1 MTLSELCIR
10 RPVMTVLLCIALVVT
25 GIVLY
30 PTIPIAAL
38 PSFNSPVVQV
48 TATLPGASPETMAAS
63 VATPLEKQFATIPGV
78 SVISSQNTL
87 GNSSITIEF
96 NNDRDIDA
104 AAVDVQAALF
114 RAQRALP
121 IEMTTPPSYRKVNP
135 ADAPVLLLAINSP
148 AMSLAELNAFG
159 ENLISP
165 TLATLPGV
173 AQVQIF
179 GQKRFAVRVRAH
191 PDALAARGLT
201 MDELATALG
210 RANANTPVGTLD
222 GARQTMTVQANRQLS
237 NADAFRNII
246 VASQP
251 NGALVRLSDVATVE
265 DSVETI
271 KTGSWYNNER
281 SIVLAVLRQPDAN
294 TVAVVDAIRAA
305 LPRLIEQMPG
315 SVNVNVVNDRSRSVR
330 EAIHDVQL
338 TLALTVALVVM
349 VIFLFLRR
357 ATATMIPTVS
367 LPISLIGTVALMKA
381 FGYSLDNV
389 SLLAITLAVGLVVD
403 DAIVMLENIVR
414 HIENGVAPLKAALV
428 GSREMGFTIISISVS
443 LVAVFIPIFFM
454 PGVIGLLFHEF
465 AAVVSLA
472 ILVSAVVSLTL
483 IPMLCA
489 RFLSAENVPIDE
501 SQHIYGDAPHAA
513 SHAKPAGK
521 PSWGLR
527 STQWFENL
535 FEFTLHR
542 YARGLDWCLV
552 HRKVVL
558 GVAGLTFV
566 LTAVLFAVIPKG
578 FFPEED
584 IGQIRVNAEGPQ
596 DISFEAMSERLREA
610 SERMRANP
618 AVKSIVLSIG
628 GGPSPAINTG
638 RLFVELKPQGERG
651 KLKEVV
657 ESLRKDVS
665 GIPGL
670 NVYFQPVQNLQLGGR
685 QSKSRYQYTLQS
697 VQAGE
702 LQNWS
707 DKLMNKMRSDPLFR
721 DVTSDSQLSGL
732 EAHLTIDRDKANA
745 LGVQIQD
752 VRTALYTAFGE
763 RQVSTIYTPID
774 SYYVILT
781 AAEADRVDESA
792 FAKLY
797 VRSKTGQMVPVSA
810 FTTTERRVGP
820 IAVNHQGQLPSV
832 TVSFNLAP
840 GAALGAASDKIAA
853 FQQQIGMP
861 QAIFTSWGGDAAVFQ
876 SSQATQIIL
885 IVAAIAVI
893 YVLLGVLYESYIH
906 PLTILA
912 GLPSAAVGAL
922 LTLYLFNVELSLI
935 AMIGVLM
942 LIGIVKKNAIMMIDF
957 ALAAQRE
964 QGMAPAKAIRQ
975 ACLLRF
981 RPILMTTLA
990 AIMGALPLA
999 LGLGAGAELRQPLGL
1014 AVVGGLIFSQVI
1026 TLFITPVIYLAL
1038 DRYSGTGS
1046 LQIDADGNRI
1056 PVTASGQIIEP
1067 GEHATAR

>member
-10 RPVMTVLLCIALVVT
+10 RPVMTVLLCLAVVVT

-38 PSFNSPVVQV
+38 PSFNSPVIQV

-63 VATPLEKQFATIPGV
+63 VATQLEKQFATIPGV
-78 SVISSQNTL
+78 SVISSSNTL

-96 NNDRDIDA
+96 NSDRDIDD

-114 RAQRALP
+114 RAQRSLP

-148 AMSLAELNAFG
+148 AMSLADLNAFG
-159 ENLISP
+159 DNLISP

-201 MDELATALG
+201 LDELATALN

-222 GARQTMTVQANRQLS
+222 SARQTLTIQANRQLTS
-237 NADAFRNII
+237 ADAFRNII

-251 NGALVRLSDVATVE
+251 NGALVRLSDVAEVE

-271 KTGSWYNNER
+271 KTGSWLNNER

-294 TVAVVDAIRAA
+294 TVAVVDAIHAA
-305 LPRLIEQMPG
+305 LPRLIQQMPG
-315 SVNVNVVNDRSRSVR
+315 SINVSVVNDRSRSIR
-330 EAIHDVQL
+330 ESIHDVQF

-357 ATATMIPTVS
+357 AAATLIPTVS

-414 HIENGVAPLKAALV
+414 HIEDGVAPLKAALV
-428 GSREMGFTIISISVS
+428 GSREMGFTILSISIS

-465 AAVVSLA
+465 AAVVSLS
-472 ILVSAVVSLTL
+472 ILVSALVSLTL

-489 RFLSAENVPIDE
+489 RFLSAENVPVDE
-501 SQHIYGDAPHAA
+501 SHHAYGDHPVAQ
-513 SHAKPAGK
+513 PAVAQKQTLGM
-521 PSWGLR
+521 R

-542 YARGLDWCLV
+542 YARGLDWCLA
-552 HRKVVL
+552 HRRTVL
-558 GVAGLTFV
+558 VAAGLTFV
-566 LTAVLFAVIPKG
+566 LTAVLFVAIPKG

-596 DISFEAMSERLREA
+596 DISFDAMSERLRDA
-610 SERMRANP
+610 AERMRANP
-618 AVKSIVLSIG
+618 AVKSIVVAIG

-638 RLFVELKPQGERG
+638 RMFVELKPRGERAAMPR
-651 KLKEVV
+651 VI
-657 ESLRKDVS
+657 ESLRRDVS
-665 GIPGL
+665 GVPGL
-670 NVYFQPVQNLQLGGR
+670 AVYFAPVQNLQLGGR

-697 VQAGE
+697 VKAGQ
-702 LQNWS
+702 LQDYS
-707 DKLMNKMRSDPLFR
+707 DQLMAKMRADGLFR
-721 DVTSDSQLSGL
+721 DVTSDSQQSGL

-745 LGVQIQD
+745 LGVQMQD

-774 SYYVILT
+774 NYYVILQ
-781 AAEADRVDESA
+781 AADVDRTDESA
-792 FAKLY
+792 FSKLY

-810 FTTTERRVGP
+810 FATTERRVGP

-840 GAALGAASDKIAA
+840 GAALGDASARIDRYKQEIA
-853 FQQQIGMP
+853 MP
-861 QAIFTSWGGDAAVFQ
+861 TSIFTSWGGDAAVFQ
-876 SSQATQIIL
+876 SSQATQIVL
-885 IVAAIAVI
+885 LVAAIAVI
-893 YVLLGVLYESYIH
+893 YTLLGVLYESYIH

-922 LTLYLFNVELSLI
+922 LTLFIFNVELSLI
-935 AMIGVLM
+935 AVIGVLM

-964 QGMAPAKAIRQ
+964 QGMTPARAIRQ

-981 RPILMTTLA
+981 RPIMMTTFA
-990 AIMGALPLA
+990 AVMGALPLA

-1014 AVVGGLIFSQVI
+1014 AVVGGLLFSQVI

-1038 DRYSGTGS
+1038 DRFSGTGP
-1046 LQIDADGNRI
+1046 LQIDADGNRL
-1056 PVTASGQIIEP
+1056 PEKVT
-1067 GEHATAR
+1067 GETVQQH

>member
-1 MTLSELCIR
+1 MSLSELCIR
-10 RPVMTVLLCIALVVT
+10 RPVMTVLLCLAVIVT

-38 PSFNSPVVQV
+38 PSFNSPVIQV

-63 VATPLEKQFATIPGV
+63 VATQLEKQFATIPGV
-78 SVISSQNTL
+78 TVISSSNTL

-96 NNDRDIDA
+96 NSDRNIDD

-114 RAQRALP
+114 RAQRSLP
-121 IEMTTPPSYRKVNP
+121 IEMTVPPSYRKVNP
-135 ADAPVLLLAINSP
+135 ADAPVILLAINSP
-148 AMSLAELNAFG
+148 SMSLGDLNAFG
-159 ENLISP
+159 DNLISP

-179 GQKRFAVRVRAH
+179 GQKRFSVRVRAH
-191 PDALAARGLT
+191 PDALAARGMTL
-201 MDELATALG
+201 DELATALN

-222 GARQTMTVQANRQLS
+222 GARQTLTIQANRQMT

-251 NGALVRLSDVATVE
+251 SGAVVRLSDVADVE

-271 KTGSWYNNER
+271 KTGSWLNNER

-294 TVAVVDAIRAA
+294 TVAVVDAIKGA
-305 LPRLIEQMPG
+305 LPRLVQQMPG
-315 SVNVNVVNDRSRSVR
+315 SVNVSVVNDRSNSIR
-330 EAIHDVQL
+330 ESIHDVQF

-357 ATATMIPTVS
+357 AAATLIPTVS

-414 HIENGVAPLKAALV
+414 HIEEGVPPLKAALV
-428 GSREMGFTIISISVS
+428 GSREMGFTILSISIS

-465 AAVVSLA
+465 AAVVSLS
-472 ILVSAVVSLTL
+472 ILVSALVSLTL

-501 SQHIYGDAPHAA
+501 SQHTYGDHAPGA
-513 SHAKPAGK
+513 PAHHVQQK
-521 PSWGLR
+521 QTIGLR
-527 STQWFENL
+527 ATQWFEDL
-535 FEFTLHR
+535 FEWTLHK
-542 YARGLDWCLV
+542 YAHGLDWCLA
-552 HRKVVL
+552 HRRVVL
-558 GVAGLTFV
+558 VAAGLTFV
-566 LTAVLFAVIPKG
+566 LTAVLFVKIPKG

-584 IGQIRVNAEGPQ
+584 IGQIQVNAEGPQ
-596 DISFEAMSERLREA
+596 DISFEAMSERLRDA
-610 SERMRANP
+610 AERIRANP
-618 AVKSIVLSIG
+618 AVKSVVASIG

-638 RLFVELKPQGERG
+638 RMFVELKPLGQRP
-651 KLKEVV
+651 KMPQVV

-665 GIPGL
+665 GVPGL
-670 NVYFQPVQNLQLGGR
+670 QVYFSPVQNLRLGGR

-697 VQAGE
+697 VRPGQ
-702 LQNWS
+702 LQEFS
-707 DKLMNKMRSDPLFR
+707 DKLMAKMRAEPVFR
-721 DVTSDSQLSGL
+721 DVTSDSQQSGL
-732 EAHLTIDRDKANA
+732 EAQLTIDRDKANA
-745 LGVQIQD
+745 MGVQMQD
-752 VRTALYTAFGE
+752 VRAALYTAFGE

-774 SYYVILT
+774 NYYVILT
-781 AAEADRVDESA
+781 AADVDRVDETA
-792 FAKLY
+792 FSKLY

-810 FTTTERRVGP
+810 FATTERRVGP

-840 GAALGAASDKIAA
+840 GAALGDASKLIDRFSRDIE
-853 FQQQIGMP
+853 MP
-861 QAIFTSWGGDAAVFQ
+861 SSIFTSWGGDAAVFQ
-876 SSQATQIIL
+876 SSQATQVVL
-885 IVAAIAVI
+885 LVAAIAVI
-893 YVLLGVLYESYIH
+893 YTLLGVLYESYIH

-912 GLPSAAVGAL
+912 GLPSAAIGAL
-922 LTLYLFNVELSLI
+922 LTLFIFNVELSLI
-935 AMIGVLM
+935 ATIGVLM

-964 QGMAPAKAIRQ
+964 QGMAPGKAIRQ

-981 RPILMTTLA
+981 RPIMMTTFA
-990 AIMGALPLA
+990 AVMGALPLA

-1014 AVVGGLIFSQVI
+1014 AVVGGLLFSQVI

-1038 DRYSGTGS
+1038 DRYSGTGP
-1046 LQIDADGNRI
+1046 LQIDSEGN
-1056 PVTASGQIIEP
+1056 PLEEKQPQAVA
-1067 GEHATAR
+1067 H

>member
-1 MTLSELCIR
+1 MADIKTMSLSELCIR
-10 RPVMTVLLCIALVVT
+10 RPVMTVLLCLAVIVT

-38 PSFNSPVVQV
+38 PSFNSPVIQV

-63 VATPLEKQFATIPGV
+63 VATQLEKQFATIPGV
-78 SVISSQNTL
+78 TVISSSNTL

-96 NNDRDIDA
+96 NSDRNIDD

-114 RAQRALP
+114 RAQRSLP
-121 IEMTTPPSYRKVNP
+121 IEMTVPPSYRKVNP
-135 ADAPVLLLAINSP
+135 ADAPVILLAINSP
-148 AMSLAELNAFG
+148 SMSLGDLNAFG
-159 ENLISP
+159 DNLISP

-179 GQKRFAVRVRAH
+179 GQKRFSVRVRAH
-191 PDALAARGLT
+191 PDALAARGMTL
-201 MDELATALG
+201 DELATALN

-222 GARQTMTVQANRQLS
+222 GARQTLTIQANRQMT

-251 NGALVRLSDVATVE
+251 SGAVVRLSDVADVE

-271 KTGSWYNNER
+271 KTGSWLNNER

-294 TVAVVDAIRAA
+294 TVAVVDAIKGA
-305 LPRLIEQMPG
+305 LPRLVQQMPG
-315 SVNVNVVNDRSRSVR
+315 SVNVSVVNDRSNSIR
-330 EAIHDVQL
+330 ESIHDVQF

-357 ATATMIPTVS
+357 AAATLIPTVS

-414 HIENGVAPLKAALV
+414 HIEEGVPPLKAALV
-428 GSREMGFTIISISVS
+428 GSREMGFTILSISIS

-465 AAVVSLA
+465 AAVVSLS
-472 ILVSAVVSLTL
+472 ILVSALVSLTL

-501 SQHIYGDAPHAA
+501 SQHTYGDHAPGA
-513 SHAKPAGK
+513 PAHHVQQK
-521 PSWGLR
+521 QTIGLR
-527 STQWFENL
+527 ATQWFEDL
-535 FEFTLHR
+535 FEWTLHK
-542 YARGLDWCLV
+542 YAHGLDWCLA
-552 HRKVVL
+552 HRRVVL
-558 GVAGLTFV
+558 VAAGLTFV
-566 LTAVLFAVIPKG
+566 LTAVLFVKIPKG

-584 IGQIRVNAEGPQ
+584 IGQIQVNAEGPQ
-596 DISFEAMSERLREA
+596 DISFEAMSERLRDA
-610 SERMRANP
+610 AERIRANP
-618 AVKSIVLSIG
+618 AVKSVVASIG

-638 RLFVELKPQGERG
+638 RMFVELKPLGQRP
-651 KLKEVV
+651 KMPQVV

-665 GIPGL
+665 GVPGL
-670 NVYFQPVQNLQLGGR
+670 QVYFSPVQNLRLGGR

-697 VQAGE
+697 VKPGQ
-702 LQNWS
+702 LQEFS
-707 DKLMNKMRSDPLFR
+707 DKLMAKMRAEPVFR
-721 DVTSDSQLSGL
+721 DVTSDSQQSGL
-732 EAHLTIDRDKANA
+732 EAQLTIDRDKANA
-745 LGVQIQD
+745 MGVQMQD
-752 VRTALYTAFGE
+752 VRAALYTAFGE

-774 SYYVILT
+774 NYYVILT
-781 AAEADRVDESA
+781 AADVDRVDETA
-792 FAKLY
+792 FSKLY

-810 FTTTERRVGP
+810 FATTERRVGP

-840 GAALGAASDKIAA
+840 GAALGDASKLIDRFSRDIE
-853 FQQQIGMP
+853 MP
-861 QAIFTSWGGDAAVFQ
+861 SSIFTSWGGDAAVFQ
-876 SSQATQIIL
+876 SSQATQVVL
-885 IVAAIAVI
+885 LVAAIAVI
-893 YVLLGVLYESYIH
+893 YTLLGVLYESYIH

-912 GLPSAAVGAL
+912 GLPSAAIGAL
-922 LTLYLFNVELSLI
+922 LTLFIFNVELSLI
-935 AMIGVLM
+935 ATIGVLM

-964 QGMAPAKAIRQ
+964 QGMAPGKAIRQ

-981 RPILMTTLA
+981 RPIMMTTFA
-990 AIMGALPLA
+990 AVMGALPLA

-1014 AVVGGLIFSQVI
+1014 AVVGGLLFSQVI

-1038 DRYSGTGS
+1038 DRYSGTGP
-1046 LQIDADGNRI
+1046 LQIDSEGN
-1056 PVTASGQIIEP
+1056 PLEEKQPQAVA
-1067 GEHATAR
+1067 H

>member
-10 RPVMTVLLCIALVVT
+10 RPVMTVLLCLAVIVT

-38 PSFNSPVVQV
+38 PSFNSPVIQV

-63 VATPLEKQFATIPGV
+63 VATQLEKQFATIPGV
-78 SVISSQNTL
+78 SVISSSNTL

-96 NNDRDIDA
+96 NNDRNIDD

-114 RAQRALP
+114 RAQRSLP

-148 AMSLAELNAFG
+148 AMSLADLNAFG
-159 ENLISP
+159 DNLISP

-173 AQVQIF
+173 AQVQIY

-201 MDELATALG
+201 LDELATALN

-222 GARQTMTVQANRQLS
+222 SARQTLTIQANRQMT

-251 NGALVRLSDVATVE
+251 NGALVRLSDVAEVE

-271 KTGSWYNNER
+271 KTGSWLNNER

-294 TVAVVDAIRAA
+294 TVAVVDAIKAA
-305 LPRLIEQMPG
+305 LPRLIAQMPG
-315 SVNVNVVNDRSRSVR
+315 SVNVAVVNDRSNSIR
-330 EAIHDVQL
+330 ESIHDVQF

-357 ATATMIPTVS
+357 AAATLIPTVS

-414 HIENGVAPLKAALV
+414 HIEEGVPPLKAALV
-428 GSREMGFTIISISVS
+428 GSREMGFTILSISIS

-465 AAVVSLA
+465 AAVVSLS
-472 ILVSAVVSLTL
+472 ILVSALVSLTL

-489 RFLSAENVPIDE
+489 RFLSAENVPVDE
-501 SQHIYGDAPHAA
+501 SHHAYGDHALA
-513 SHAKPAGK
+513 QPAVPQKRTLGM
-521 PSWGLR
+521 R

-542 YARGLDWCLV
+542 YARGLDWCLA
-552 HRKVVL
+552 HRRTVL
-558 GVAGLTFV
+558 AVAGLTFV
-566 LTAVLFAVIPKG
+566 LTAVLFITIPKG

-596 DISFEAMSERLREA
+596 DISFDAMSERLRDA
-610 SERMRANP
+610 AERMRANP
-618 AVKSIVLSIG
+618 AVKSIVVAIG

-638 RLFVELKPQGERG
+638 RMFVELKPRGERDAMPR
-651 KLKEVV
+651 VI
-657 ESLRKDVS
+657 ESLRRDVA
-665 GIPGL
+665 GVPGL
-670 NVYFQPVQNLQLGGR
+670 AVYFSPVQNLQLGGR

-697 VQAGE
+697 VKAGQ
-702 LQNWS
+702 LQDYS
-707 DKLMNKMRSDPLFR
+707 DQLMAKMRADSLFR
-721 DVTSDSQLSGL
+721 DVTSDSQQSGL
-732 EAHLTIDRDKANA
+732 EAHLSIDRDKANA
-745 LGVQIQD
+745 LGVQMQD
-752 VRTALYTAFGE
+752 VRTALYSAFGE

-774 SYYVILT
+774 NYYVILQ
-781 AAEADRVDESA
+781 AADIDRVDETA

-797 VRSKTGQMVPVSA
+797 VRSKTGQMVPLSA
-810 FTTTERRVGP
+810 FATTERRVGP

-840 GAALGAASDKIAA
+840 GAALGDASARIDRYKQEIA
-853 FQQQIGMP
+853 MP
-861 QAIFTSWGGDAAVFQ
+861 TSIFTNWGGDAAVFQ
-876 SSQATQIIL
+876 SSQATQIVL
-885 IVAAIAVI
+885 LVAAIAVI
-893 YVLLGVLYESYIH
+893 YTLLGVLYESYIH

-922 LTLYLFNVELSLI
+922 LTLFVFNVELSLI
-935 AMIGVLM
+935 AVIGVLM

-964 QGMAPAKAIRQ
+964 QGMTPARAIRQ

-981 RPILMTTLA
+981 RPIMMTTFA
-990 AIMGALPLA
+990 AVMGALPLA

-1014 AVVGGLIFSQVI
+1014 AVVGGLLFSQVI

-1038 DRYSGTGS
+1038 DKFSGTGP
-1046 LQIDADGNRI
+1046 LQIDSEGNKL
-1056 PVTASGQIIEP
+1056 PEKVP
-1067 GEHATAR
+1067 GETVRQH

>member
-10 RPVMTVLLCIALVVT
+10 RPVMTVLLALAVIVT

-38 PSFNSPVVQV
+38 PSFNSPVIQV

-63 VATPLEKQFATIPGV
+63 VATQLEKQFATIPGV
-78 SVISSQNTL
+78 TVISSANTL

-96 NNDRDIDA
+96 DNDRDIDA

-114 RAQRALP
+114 RAQRSLP

-159 ENLISP
+159 DNLISP

-173 AQVQIF
+173 AQVQVF

-201 MDELATALG
+201 LDELATALN

-222 GARQTMTVQANRQLS
+222 GARQTLTIQANKQLA

-251 NGALVRLSDVATVE
+251 SGALVRLSDVAEVE

-271 KTGSWYNNER
+271 KTGSWLNNER

-305 LPRLIEQMPG
+305 LPRLVQQMPG
-315 SVNVNVVNDRSRSVR
+315 SVNVAVVNDRSVSIR
-330 EAIHDVQL
+330 ESIHDVQF
-338 TLALTVALVVM
+338 TLALTVGLVVM

-357 ATATMIPTVS
+357 AAATLIPTVS

-414 HIENGVAPLKAALV
+414 HIEEGVPPLKAALV
-428 GSREMGFTIISISVS
+428 GSREMGFTIMSISIS

-472 ILVSAVVSLTL
+472 ILVSALVSLTL

-489 RFLSAENVPIDE
+489 RFLSAENVPVDE
-501 SQHIYGDAPHAA
+501 SHHAYGEHATVTSA
-513 SHAKPAGK
+513 SAQRRTF
-521 PSWGLR
+521 GLR
-527 STQWFENL
+527 ATQWFEDL
-535 FEFTLHR
+535 FEWTLHR
-542 YARGLDWCLV
+542 YARGLDWCLA
-552 HRKVVL
+552 HRRTVL
-558 GVAGLTFV
+558 VAAGMTFV
-566 LTAVLFAVIPKG
+566 ITALLFVAIPKG

-596 DISFEAMSERLREA
+596 DISFDAMAERMRDA
-610 SERMRANP
+610 AGRMRANP
-618 AVKSIVLSIG
+618 AVRSVVVAIG

-638 RLFVELKPQGERG
+638 RMFVELKDRGERAPMP
-651 KLKEVV
+651 KVI
-657 ESLRKDVS
+657 ESLRRDVA
-665 GIPGL
+665 GVAGL
-670 NVYFQPVQNLQLGGR
+670 QVYFSPVQNLQLGGR

-697 VQAGE
+697 VKAGQLE
-702 LQNWS
+702 S
-707 DKLMNKMRSDPLFR
+707 YADKLMTKMRADPVFR
-721 DVTSDSQLSGL
+721 DVTSDSQQSGL

-745 LGVQIQD
+745 LGVQMQD

-774 SYYVILT
+774 NYYVILQAADTDRADET
-781 AAEADRVDESA
+781 AFS
-792 FAKLY
+792 KLY

-810 FTTTERRVGP
+810 FATTERRVGP

-840 GAALGAASDKIAA
+840 GAPLGEASTRIDRYRQEIA
-853 FQQQIGMP
+853 MP
-861 QAIFTSWGGDAAVFQ
+861 TSIFTSWGGDAAVFQ
-876 SSQATQIIL
+876 SSQATQIVL
-885 IVAAIAVI
+885 LVAAIAVI
-893 YVLLGVLYESYIH
+893 YTLLGVLYESYIH

-912 GLPSAAVGAL
+912 GLPSAAIGAL
-922 LTLYLFNVELSLI
+922 LTLFLFNVELSLI
-935 AMIGVLM
+935 ATIGVLM

-957 ALAAQRE
+957 ALVAQRE
-964 QGMAPAKAIRQ
+964 QGMPPARAIRQ

-981 RPILMTTLA
+981 RPIMMTTFA
-990 AIMGALPLA
+990 AVMGALPLA

-1014 AVVGGLIFSQVI
+1014 AVVGGLLFSQVI

-1038 DRYSGTGS
+1038 DRFSGTGP
-1046 LQIDADGNRI
+1046 LQIDAEGN
-1056 PVTASGQIIEP
+1056 PLPEAVG
-1067 GEHATAR
+1067 GEVVRQG

>member
-10 RPVMTVLLCIALVVT
+10 RPVMTVLLCLAVIVT

-38 PSFNSPVVQV
+38 PSFNSPVIQV

-63 VATPLEKQFATIPGV
+63 VATQLEKQFATIPGV
-78 SVISSQNTL
+78 SVISSSNTL

-96 NNDRDIDA
+96 NSDRDIDD

-114 RAQRALP
+114 RAQRSLP

-148 AMSLAELNAFG
+148 AMSLADLNAFG
-159 ENLISP
+159 DNLISP

-201 MDELATALG
+201 LDELATALN

-222 GARQTMTVQANRQLS
+222 SARQTLTIQANRQMT

-251 NGALVRLSDVATVE
+251 NGALVRLSDVAEVE

-271 KTGSWYNNER
+271 KTGSWLNNER

-294 TVAVVDAIRAA
+294 TVAVVDAIKSA
-305 LPRLIEQMPG
+305 LPRLVEQMPG
-315 SVNVNVVNDRSRSVR
+315 SVNVAVVNDRSRSVR
-330 EAIHDVQL
+330 ESIHDVQF

-357 ATATMIPTVS
+357 AAATLIPTVS

-414 HIENGVAPLKAALV
+414 HIEEGVPPLKAALV
-428 GSREMGFTIISISVS
+428 GSREMGFTIMSISIS

-472 ILVSAVVSLTL
+472 ILVSALVSLTL

-489 RFLSAENVPIDE
+489 RFLSAENVPVDE
-501 SQHIYGDAPHAA
+501 SHHAYGDHAVA
-513 SHAKPAGK
+513 QPAVPQKQTLGM
-521 PSWGLR
+521 R

-542 YARGLDWCLV
+542 YARGLDWCLA
-552 HRKVVL
+552 HRRTVL
-558 GVAGLTFV
+558 VAAGLTFV
-566 LTAVLFAVIPKG
+566 LTAVLFVTIPKG

-596 DISFEAMSERLREA
+596 DISFDAMSERLRDA
-610 SERMRANP
+610 AERMRANP
-618 AVKSIVLSIG
+618 AVKSIVVAIG
-628 GGPSPAINTG
+628 GGSSPAINTG
-638 RLFVELKPQGERG
+638 RMFIELKPRGERDAMPR
-651 KLKEVV
+651 VI
-657 ESLRKDVS
+657 ESLRRDVAAV
-665 GIPGL
+665 PGL
-670 NVYFQPVQNLQLGGR
+670 AVYFAPVQNLQLGGR

-697 VQAGE
+697 VKAGQ
-702 LQNWS
+702 LQDHS
-707 DKLMNKMRSDPLFR
+707 DKLMAKMRADSLFR
-721 DVTSDSQLSGL
+721 DVTSDSQQSGL
-732 EAHLTIDRDKANA
+732 EAHLSIDRDKANA
-745 LGVQIQD
+745 LGVQMQD
-752 VRTALYTAFGE
+752 VRTALYSAFGE

-774 SYYVILT
+774 NYYVILQ
-781 AAEADRVDESA
+781 AADIDRVDETA

-797 VRSKTGQMVPVSA
+797 VRSKTGQMVPISA
-810 FTTTERRVGP
+810 FATTDRRVGP

-840 GAALGAASDKIAA
+840 GAALGDASARIDRYKQEIA
-853 FQQQIGMP
+853 MP
-861 QAIFTSWGGDAAVFQ
+861 TSIFTSWGGDAAVFQ
-876 SSQATQIIL
+876 SSQATQIVL
-885 IVAAIAVI
+885 LVAAIAVI
-893 YVLLGVLYESYIH
+893 YTLLGVLYESYIH

-922 LTLYLFNVELSLI
+922 LTLFIFNVELSLI
-935 AMIGVLM
+935 AVIGVLM

-964 QGMAPAKAIRQ
+964 QGMRPAKAIRQ

-981 RPILMTTLA
+981 RPIMMTTFA
-990 AIMGALPLA
+990 AVMGALPLA

-1014 AVVGGLIFSQVI
+1014 AVVGGLLFSQVI

-1038 DRYSGTGS
+1038 DKFSGTGP
-1046 LQIDADGNRI
+1046 LQIDAEGNKL
-1056 PVTASGQIIEP
+1056 PEKVP
-1067 GEHATAR
+1067 GETVSQH

>member
-1 MTLSELCIR
+1 MSLSELCIR
-10 RPVMTVLLCIALVVT
+10 RPVMTVLLCLAVIVT

-38 PSFNSPVVQV
+38 PSFNSPVIQV

-63 VATPLEKQFATIPGV
+63 VATQLEKQFATIPGV
-78 SVISSQNTL
+78 TVISSSNTL

-96 NNDRDIDA
+96 NSDRNIDD

-114 RAQRALP
+114 RAQRSLP
-121 IEMTTPPSYRKVNP
+121 IEMTVPPSYRKVNP
-135 ADAPVLLLAINSP
+135 ADAPVILLAINSP
-148 AMSLAELNAFG
+148 SMSLGELNAFG
-159 ENLISP
+159 DNLISP

-179 GQKRFAVRVRAH
+179 GQKRFSVRVRAH
-191 PDALAARGLT
+191 PDALAARGMTL
-201 MDELATALG
+201 DELATALN

-222 GARQTMTVQANRQLS
+222 GARQTLTIQANRQMTS
-237 NADAFRNII
+237 ADAFRNII

-251 NGALVRLSDVATVE
+251 SGAVVRLSDVADVE

-271 KTGSWYNNER
+271 KTGSWLNNER

-294 TVAVVDAIRAA
+294 TVAVVDGIKGA
-305 LPRLIEQMPG
+305 LPRLVQQMPG
-315 SVNVNVVNDRSRSVR
+315 SVNVSVVNDRSNSIR
-330 EAIHDVQL
+330 ESIHDVQF

-357 ATATMIPTVS
+357 AAATLIPTVS

-414 HIENGVAPLKAALV
+414 HIEEGVPPLKAALV
-428 GSREMGFTIISISVS
+428 GSREMGFTILSISIS

-465 AAVVSLA
+465 AAVVSLS
-472 ILVSAVVSLTL
+472 ILVSALVSLTL

-489 RFLSAENVPIDE
+489 RFLSAENVPVDE
-501 SQHIYGDAPHAA
+501 SQHTYGDHAA
-513 SHAKPAGK
+513 GAAAHRVQQKQTI
-521 PSWGLR
+521 GLR
-527 STQWFENL
+527 ATQWFEDL
-535 FEFTLHR
+535 FEWTLR
-542 YARGLDWCLV
+542 NYARGLDWCLA
-552 HRKVVL
+552 HRRVVL
-558 GVAGLTFV
+558 AAAGLTFV
-566 LTAVLFAVIPKG
+566 LTAVLFVKIPKG

-584 IGQIRVNAEGPQ
+584 IGQIQVNAEGPQ
-596 DISFEAMSERLREA
+596 DISFDAMSERLRDA
-610 SERMRANP
+610 AERIRANP
-618 AVKSIVLSIG
+618 AVKSVVASIG

-638 RLFVELKPQGERG
+638 RMFVELKPLGERP
-651 KLKEVV
+651 KMPQVV

-665 GIPGL
+665 GVPGL
-670 NVYFQPVQNLQLGGR
+670 QVYFSPVQNLRLGGR

-697 VQAGE
+697 VKPGQ
-702 LQNWS
+702 LQEFS
-707 DKLMNKMRSDPLFR
+707 DKLMAKMRAEPVFR
-721 DVTSDSQLSGL
+721 DVTSDSQQSGL
-732 EAHLTIDRDKANA
+732 EAQLTIDRDKANA
-745 LGVQIQD
+745 MGVQMQD
-752 VRTALYTAFGE
+752 VRAALYTAFGE

-774 SYYVILT
+774 NYYVILT
-781 AAEADRVDESA
+781 AADVDRVDETA
-792 FAKLY
+792 FSKLY

-810 FTTTERRVGP
+810 FATTERRVGP

-840 GAALGAASDKIAA
+840 GAALGDASKLINS
-853 FQQQIGMP
+853 FSREIEMP
-861 QAIFTSWGGDAAVFQ
+861 ASIFTSWGGDAAVFQ
-876 SSQATQIIL
+876 SSQATQVVL
-885 IVAAIAVI
+885 LVAAIAVI
-893 YVLLGVLYESYIH
+893 YTLLGVLYESYIH

-912 GLPSAAVGAL
+912 GLPSAAIGAL
-922 LTLYLFNVELSLI
+922 LTLFIFNVELSLI
-935 AMIGVLM
+935 ATIGVLM

-964 QGMAPAKAIRQ
+964 QGMAPSKAIRQ

-981 RPILMTTLA
+981 RPIMMTTFA
-990 AIMGALPLA
+990 AVMGALPLA

-1014 AVVGGLIFSQVI
+1014 AVVGGLLFSQVI

-1038 DRYSGTGS
+1038 DRYSGTGP
-1046 LQIDADGNRI
+1046 LQIDSEGNRLAEKQPE
-1056 PVTASGQIIEP
+1056 PVA
-1067 GEHATAR
+1067 H

>member
-10 RPVMTVLLCIALVVT
+10 RPVMTVLLCLAVIVT

-38 PSFNSPVVQV
+38 PSFNSPVIQV

-63 VATPLEKQFATIPGV
+63 VATQLEKQFATIPGV
-78 SVISSQNTL
+78 SVISSSNTL

-96 NNDRDIDA
+96 NSDRDIDD

-114 RAQRALP
+114 RAQRSLP

-148 AMSLAELNAFG
+148 AMSLADLNAFG
-159 ENLISP
+159 DNLISP

-201 MDELATALG
+201 LDELATALN

-222 GARQTMTVQANRQLS
+222 SARQTLTIQANRQMT

-251 NGALVRLSDVATVE
+251 NGALVRLSDVAEVE

-271 KTGSWYNNER
+271 KTGSWLNNER

-294 TVAVVDAIRAA
+294 TVAVVDAIKAA
-305 LPRLIEQMPG
+305 LPRLIAQMPG
-315 SVNVNVVNDRSRSVR
+315 SVNVAVVNDRSNSIR
-330 EAIHDVQL
+330 ESIHDVQF

-357 ATATMIPTVS
+357 AAATLIPTVS

-414 HIENGVAPLKAALV
+414 HIEEGVPPLKAALV
-428 GSREMGFTIISISVS
+428 GSREMGFTILSISIS

-465 AAVVSLA
+465 AAVVSLS

-489 RFLSAENVPIDE
+489 RFLSAENVPVDE
-501 SQHIYGDAPHAA
+501 SHHAYGDHAVAQPAAPQ
-513 SHAKPAGK
+513 KQTLGM
-521 PSWGLR
+521 R

-542 YARGLDWCLV
+542 YARGLDWCLA
-552 HRKVVL
+552 HRRTVL
-558 GVAGLTFV
+558 AVAGLTFV
-566 LTAVLFAVIPKG
+566 LTAVLFVTIPKG

-596 DISFEAMSERLREA
+596 DISFDAMAERLRDA
-610 SERMRANP
+610 AERMRANP
-618 AVKSIVLSIG
+618 AVKSIVVAIG

-638 RLFVELKPQGERG
+638 RMFVELKPRGERNAMP
-651 KLKEVV
+651 KVI
-657 ESLRKDVS
+657 ESLRRDVA
-665 GIPGL
+665 GVPGL
-670 NVYFQPVQNLQLGGR
+670 AVYFAPVQNLQLGGR

-697 VQAGE
+697 VKAGQ
-702 LQNWS
+702 LQDYS
-707 DKLMNKMRSDPLFR
+707 DKLMAKMRADSLFR
-721 DVTSDSQLSGL
+721 DVTSDSQQSGL
-732 EAHLTIDRDKANA
+732 EAHLSIDRDKANA
-745 LGVQIQD
+745 LGVQMQD
-752 VRTALYTAFGE
+752 VRTALYSAFGE

-774 SYYVILT
+774 NYYVILQ
-781 AAEADRVDESA
+781 AADLDRVDETA

-797 VRSKTGQMVPVSA
+797 VRSKTGQMVPLSA
-810 FTTTERRVGP
+810 FATTERRVGP

-840 GAALGAASDKIAA
+840 GAALGDASARIDRYKQEIA
-853 FQQQIGMP
+853 MP
-861 QAIFTSWGGDAAVFQ
+861 TSIFTSWGGDAAVFQ
-876 SSQATQIIL
+876 SSQATQIVL
-885 IVAAIAVI
+885 LVAAIAVI
-893 YVLLGVLYESYIH
+893 YTLLGVLYESYIH

-922 LTLYLFNVELSLI
+922 LTLFIFNVELSLI
-935 AMIGVLM
+935 AVIGVLM

-964 QGMAPAKAIRQ
+964 QGMLPAKAIRQ

-981 RPILMTTLA
+981 RPIMMTTFA
-990 AIMGALPLA
+990 AVMGALPLA

-1014 AVVGGLIFSQVI
+1014 AVVGGLLFSQVI

-1038 DRYSGTGS
+1038 DKFSGTGP
-1046 LQIDADGNRI
+1046 LQIDSEGNKL
-1056 PVTASGQIIEP
+1056 PEKVP
-1067 GEHATAR
+1067 GETVRQH